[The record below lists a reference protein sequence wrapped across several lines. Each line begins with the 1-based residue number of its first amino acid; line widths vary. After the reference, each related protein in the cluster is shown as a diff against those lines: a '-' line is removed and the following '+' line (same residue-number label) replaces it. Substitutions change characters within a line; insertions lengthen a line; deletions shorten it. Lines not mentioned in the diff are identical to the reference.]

1 MTVPVA
7 PWEAALGQNIQI
19 NSPAGMV
26 EVKLPEGTQSG
37 KQLRLKGK
45 GIPAKEAG
53 NLYLVLQV
61 VLPPA
66 NNDAA
71 KALYQQ
77 MAEQMAFDPRA

>member
-1 MTVPVA
+1 
-7 PWEAALGQNIQI
+7 
-19 NSPAGMV
+19 
-26 EVKLPEGTQSG
+26 KLPEGTQSG